1 MKRLVPLLSK
11 NNFTQVSKRKKV
23 DENLRPAL
31 PSTTVDAY
39 DNSQYRK
46 KKAAKQNLAAKI
58 VGGGLG
64 TATGYG
70 IYRVATRGKVFNAPV
85 KIPGLKKPM
94 HPERAKGMLAS
105 TITGAGSGV
114 GGYIGSKESLR
125 RIKNDPQSRY
135 RKAD

>member
-23 DENLRPAL
+23 DENIRPAL

-39 DNSQYRK
+39 DNAQYRK
-46 KKAAKQNLAAKI
+46 KKAATKNLTAKI
-58 VGGGLG
+58 VGGGIG
-64 TATGYG
+64 TAAGYG
-70 IYRVATRGKVFNAPV
+70 IYRVATKGKGFTNPV
-85 KIPGLKKPM
+85 NIPGFKKPM
-94 HPERAKGMLAS
+94 HPERAKGILAS

-125 RIKNDPQSRY
+125 RIKNDPQYRY